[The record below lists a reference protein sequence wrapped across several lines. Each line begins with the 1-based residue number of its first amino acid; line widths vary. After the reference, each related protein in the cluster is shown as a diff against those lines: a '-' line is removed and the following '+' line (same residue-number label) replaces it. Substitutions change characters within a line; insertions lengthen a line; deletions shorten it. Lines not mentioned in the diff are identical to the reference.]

1 MRYGI
6 ATGIRIYLDSGDTV
20 KFILIAIAA
29 VLLEVY
35 LAYREKRWPG
45 LLLPIASVLWAA
57 ADLIICLGSSS
68 SDAPFGMQLGASLH
82 LFFLENIRT
91 LVLLILYAVCRE
103 TRRRKLRRKQEIDRM
118 NIHDI

>member
-1 MRYGI
+1 MRYGV

-45 LLLPIASVLWAA
+45 LLLPIASV
-57 ADLIICLGSSS
+57 
-68 SDAPFGMQLGASLH
+68 H
-82 LFFLENIRT
+82 LFGRQFFRCTLWDAAGGFAPSVFL
-91 LVLLILYAVCRE
+91 RE
-103 TRRRKLRRKQEIDRM
+103 YQDIGAAHSLCCLPGDPAAEIETKTGNRQ
-118 NIHDI
+118 NEYS

>member
-1 MRYGI
+1 MRYGV

-45 LLLPIASVLWAA
+45 LILPNASVLWAA
-57 ADLIICLGSSS
+57 A
-68 SDAPFGMQLGASLH
+68 
-82 LFFLENIRT
+82 
-91 LVLLILYAVCRE
+91 VLLICFGGILSP
-103 TRRRKLRRKQEIDRM
+103 
-118 NIHDI
+118 IHL